1 MNGGNGSP
9 GALAGAP
16 DGGPQSQGP
25 GDIPLT
31 RKERLSRI
39 WEVFVVMLRTGFFT
53 FGGGW
58 SIVSEMELQ
67 FVTRRGWMTKEDL
80 IDYISIAKSI
90 PGVMVV
96 NLGVLLGYRI
106 GGPLCA
112 AAAAFGLTLPALAV
126 IAAVA
131 LFYENIRTNPYIAKA
146 LSGVRAAVIAIIFN
160 AARKLW
166 KPAIADGWCFLLFA
180 LALFFCVF
188 TNLSMLVIVL
198 AGAAAGLILKGVKP
212 HDPR

>member
-1 MNGGNGSP
+1 MNGGK
-9 GALAGAP
+9 GASGAP
-16 DGGPQSQGP
+16 DGGRQNQGP
-25 GDIPLT
+25 GAIPLT
-31 RKERLSRI
+31 RKERLSRA
-39 WEVFVVMLRTGFFT
+39 WEIFVVMLRTGLFT

-58 SIVSEMELQ
+58 SIVSELELQ
-67 FVTRRGWMTKEDL
+67 FIAKRGWMTKEDL
-80 IDYISIAKSI
+80 LDYISIGKSI

-96 NLGVLLGYRI
+96 NLGVLLGYRF

-166 KPAIADGWCFLLFA
+166 KPAVADGWCFLLFA
-180 LALFFCVF
+180 AALFFCVF
-188 TNLSMLVIVL
+188 TDLNLLVLVL
-198 AGAAAGLILKGVKP
+198 TGAAAGLILKGVKP
-212 HDPR
+212 NDPR